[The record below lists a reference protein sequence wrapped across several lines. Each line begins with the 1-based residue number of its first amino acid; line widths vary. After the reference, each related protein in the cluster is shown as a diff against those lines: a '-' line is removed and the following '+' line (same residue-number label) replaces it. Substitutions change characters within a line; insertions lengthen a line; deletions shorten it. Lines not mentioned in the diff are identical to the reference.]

1 MVRASVLLIVLTI
14 VFIATVAAA
23 TIVDR
28 GFDSIDVETVRIPNG
43 DHELS
48 GLLYRPREASSG
60 EKLPAVVLIH
70 GISSSKESMS
80 SIALELARNGF
91 VALTIDAVGHG
102 DSGGRLW
109 ATGDLSLGA
118 LSALRFLEAQPY
130 VDASSLG
137 FVGHSLGAGAARA
150 AATAH
155 GRVKAVVLIAGGLG
169 GVASDPAYGV
179 LNSTFPRNLMVAVGR
194 QDVLFDTARLTSVEL
209 PQAFGVSQKVA
220 PGVLYGDFSSGN
232 ARMLIAPATTH
243 LLEPLDPV
251 IVSETVKW
259 MVNSLKQGDAHC
271 LNTVYQY
278 REVLMLASVL
288 LFVCLIIPVSLS
300 VLPREHSRILGN
312 EGGFPRGRRTALA
325 WSFLSMALL
334 IPIFPLGF
342 LLSFPP
348 VLFGS
353 AIAWWLLASG
363 IAGLLVLLVTPRFSI
378 KLSVRRILRESFTLR
393 SVLAA
398 FGMFLLLY
406 SASFLMGLLRV
417 RLWVFVPV
425 FKPLNASR
433 ILLMPIFIPFFLLFF
448 LSEGLYLHVIRG
460 QRNGTGLLSPFL
472 DMLETVTIAI
482 IPYVSIMVAQYAPM
496 FLFEF
501 KLFSSTVGFMI
512 EFLPLLTLQLA
523 VAAFCSW
530 WFHRVSSS
538 IGAGAVFN
546 TLMLAW
552 VSASIFPFG
561 AFR

>member
-1 MVRASVLLIVLTI
+1 MVLTF
-14 VFIATVAAA
+14 VFLTVITVAF
-23 TIVDR
+23 IVNSD
-28 GFDSIDVETVRIPNG
+28 FSNLDVETIKIPDG
-43 DHELS
+43 DHEIC
-48 GLLYRPREASSG
+48 GLLYRPRVAASDNP
-60 EKLPAVVLIH
+60 LPAVVLVH
-70 GISSSKESMS
+70 GISSAKESMS

-118 LSALRFLEAQPY
+118 LSALMFLEAQPY

-137 FVGHSLGAGAARA
+137 LVGHSLGAGAVRA

-194 QDVLFDTARLTSVEL
+194 QDVLFDMARLTSVEL
-209 PQAFGVSQKVA
+209 PRVFGVSQKVA
-220 PGVLYGDFSSGN
+220 PGVLYGDFASGN

-259 MVNSLKQGDAHC
+259 MVNSLKQEEARC

-278 REVLMLASVL
+278 REALMLASVL
-288 LFVCLIIPVSLS
+288 LFVCLIIPVSLL
-300 VLPREHSRILGN
+300 VLPRGDSRILGR
-312 EGGFPRGRRTALA
+312 EDGFPRGRRMALA
-325 WSFLSMALL
+325 WSFSSMVLL
-334 IPIFPLGF
+334 IPMFPLGF

-363 IAGLLVLLVTPRFSI
+363 IVGLLLILLVMPRFSI
-378 KLSVRRILRESFTLR
+378 KLSMRRILRESFTLR
-393 SVLAA
+393 SALAA
-398 FGMFLLLY
+398 VGMFLILY
-406 SASFLMGLLRV
+406 SASFTMGLLGV

-433 ILLMPIFIPFFLLFF
+433 ILLIPIFIPFFLVFF
-448 LSEGLYLHVIRG
+448 FSEGLYLHVIRM
-460 QRNGTGLLSPFL
+460 QRRGTGLLSAFL
-472 DMLETVTIAI
+472 DLFETVIIVI
-482 IPYVSIMVAQYAPM
+482 IPYLSIMVAQYAPM
-496 FLFEF
+496 FLLEF

-523 VAAFCSW
+523 AAAFCSW

-546 TLMLAW
+546 TLMFAW
-552 VSASIFPFG
+552 VSASLFPFG